1 MSSGKKKTRIKV
13 PKFLTSLNL
22 ETMAILK
29 ESWNSLTKPT
39 SIIPKEGYDN
49 ATKSVIIMEPFARG
63 FGNTLGNALRRVL
76 LSSINGFAVTSV
88 KIEGVLHEYSS
99 IDGIKEDA
107 LDIIMNL
114 KSLAI
119 TKGDASPS
127 VLKLSA
133 NKPGPVYAGSIEAP
147 AGVHIFNKDLLICTL
162 SKGAKIE
169 MQMNV
174 ECGKGY
180 VPSEQNKKSERL
192 IGHIPVD
199 AIFSPIKKVSYKV
212 ENARVGQ
219 ITDFDKLIMEIDT
232 NGTITPQDALGVAA
246 KIIQDQLQVFI
257 SFDVAKYDAPVQ
269 KEEISE
275 PEFNKNLLKT
285 IDELELSVRSYNCL
299 KNENIIYVGD
309 LVASTEAEML
319 KTANFGRKSLNELK
333 ENLKMMGLVFGM
345 KHTNWPPQ
353 NMDDLLK
360 QKNKEF

>member
-1 MSSGKKKTRIKV
+1 
-13 PKFLTSLNL
+13 
-22 ETMAILK
+22 MAILK
-29 ESWNSLTKPT
+29 ESWHSLTKP
-39 SIIPKEGYDN
+39 SSVVVKEDYDN
-49 ATKSVIIMEPFARG
+49 VTKSVIVMEPFARG

-76 LSSINGFAVTSV
+76 LSSINGFAVTSI
-88 KIEGVLHEYSS
+88 KIEGVLHEYSAVE
-99 IDGIKEDA
+99 GVKEDV

-119 TKGDASPS
+119 TKNDSSPS

-133 NKPGPVYAGSIEAP
+133 SKAGPVYAGSIETP
-147 AGVHIFNKDLLICTL
+147 AGVEIINKDLLICTL
-162 SKGAKIE
+162 NKGAKID
-169 MQMNV
+169 MQMNI

-180 VPSEQNKKSERL
+180 VVAEQNKNDRSVGT
-192 IGHIPVD
+192 IAVD
-199 AIFSPIKKVSYKV
+199 TVFSPVKKVSYKV

-232 NGTITPQDALGVAA
+232 NGTLTPQDALGVAA
-246 KIIQDQLQVFI
+246 KILQEQLQVFI
-257 SFDVAKYDAPVQ
+257 NFDVSKIDVPTR
-269 KEEISE
+269 KEIDIE

-309 LVASTEAEML
+309 LVSRSEAEML

-333 ENLKMMGLVFGM
+333 ENLKAMGLGFGM
-345 KHTNWPPQ
+345 KLTNWPPK

-360 QKNKEF
+360 MKNKEF